1 MVVAAEKMG
10 VHGSIG
16 ALMFGVALSNLPGRI
31 RQDVM
36 PGIRSTADGLFV
48 PLFFSSAGLH
58 LSLAFTSLPP
68 MAIAVIVIVPL
79 VGKFLGAIIGAYV
92 IRMGISFP
100 LATGLMAKGAAEIAL
115 LLIMLNHHLIG
126 RELFS
131 LLILIMFGYFLMM
144 PPLIT
149 FAINRVRHSGSDE
162 VVPGIIPAPLVRFV
176 LEDLRIKDILDA
188 TPNYPDTDLTVRNFV
203 DNWIVPHQ
211 EDYVAT
217 HRGELAGM
225 VSLSMLRYLPKSD
238 WASTPLGNV
247 LSQRMLEA
255 SPDDFVED
263 VLQRMKENSLTVIP
277 VVNSETGEFIG
288 TVTSRDI
295 LDIMMIEVRGEY

>member
-1 MVVAAEKMG
+1 M
-10 VHGSIG
+10 
-16 ALMFGVALSNLPGRI
+16 
-31 RQDVM
+31 
-36 PGIRSTADGLFV
+36 
-48 PLFFSSAGLH
+48 
-58 LSLAFTSLPP
+58 
-68 MAIAVIVIVPL
+68 
-79 VGKFLGAIIGAYV
+79 

-115 LLIMLNHHLIG
+115 LLIMHNHDVIG
-126 RELFS
+126 KDLFS
-131 LLILIMFGYFLMM
+131 LLILIMFGYFLIM

-149 FAINRVRHSGSDE
+149 FAINRVRPSGSDD
-162 VVPGIIPAPLVRFV
+162 VVPGIIPAPLIRFA
-176 LEDLRIKDILDA
+176 LDDMRIKDILDA

-211 EDYVAT
+211 EEYVVT

-247 LSQRMLEA
+247 LSRRMPKA

-263 VLQRMKENSLTVIP
+263 VLQRMKENSVTVIP

-288 TVTSRDI
+288 TVTTRDI
-295 LDIMMIEVRGEY
+295 LDIMMIEVRGEL